1 MARHSAPTSRRR
13 ALLRAGLT
21 FTAAGAVIGLGGA
34 AAQAAPAA
42 PVPASGPDSELA
54 EAGKAAGEG
63 LAGAVG
69 HSLAGS
75 LGPVKSL
82 QLNPLAKTGVDP
94 LDNAVGTQ
102 IADFKPLSTAV
113 VTDSIT
119 QGGGLQDLPLVGPV
133 TGLLPG

>member
-1 MARHSAPTSRRR
+1 MARHSAPTARRR
-13 ALLRAGLT
+13 ALVRAGLT

-42 PVPASGPDSELA
+42 PVPASGPDSALA
-54 EAGKAAGEG
+54 ESSAAAAEG
-63 LAGAVG
+63 LTGALG
-69 HSLAGS
+69 HSLAGGV
-75 LGPVKSL
+75 GPVKNL

-102 IADFKPLSTAV
+102 VADFKPLSTAV
-113 VTDSIT
+113 VTESIT
-119 QGGGLQDLPLVGPV
+119 EGGGLKDLPLVGPA

>member
-1 MARHSAPTSRRR
+1 MARHSAPPTRRR

-54 EAGKAAGEG
+54 EAGAAATAG
-63 LAGAVG
+63 LSGALG
-69 HSLAGS
+69 HSLAGGV
-75 LGPVKSL
+75 GPVKNL

-102 IADFKPLSTAV
+102 VADFKPLSTAV
-113 VTDSIT
+113 VTESIT
-119 QGGGLQDLPLVGPV
+119 QGGGLKDLPVVGPA
-133 TGLLPG
+133 TRLLPG

>member
-1 MARHSAPTSRRR
+1 MARHSAPTPRRG

-21 FTAAGAVIGLGGA
+21 LTAAGAVIGLGGA

-54 EAGKAAGEG
+54 AAGEAAGEG
-63 LAGAVG
+63 LAGGLG
-69 HSLAGS
+69 HSLAGG
-75 LGPVKSL
+75 LGPVKNL

-102 IADFKPLSTAV
+102 VADFKPLSTASL
-113 VTDSIT
+113 TDSVT
-119 QGGGLQDLPLVGPV
+119 QGGGLKDLPLVGPV